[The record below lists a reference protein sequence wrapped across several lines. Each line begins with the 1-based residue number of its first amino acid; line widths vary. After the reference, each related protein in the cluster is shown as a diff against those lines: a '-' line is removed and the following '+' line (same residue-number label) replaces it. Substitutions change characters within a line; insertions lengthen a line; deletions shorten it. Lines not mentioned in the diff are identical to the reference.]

1 MNSQRCLCTF
11 LVLLVLA
18 SFISG
23 DARRNDVSS
32 KKEKSVKG
40 GDKASNI
47 RLKKKK
53 KSKSGKRKSKERKRR
68 RKLKKNAKKLKKG
81 KSRSRKPK
89 IKGGRVKGKKL
100 RGRGRRRKMQKTGKM
115 TPGCQNVTCL
125 NNMLQV
131 LKVNKDT
138 VSNFL
143 KQRKRLNSR

>member
-1 MNSQRCLCTF
+1 M
-11 LVLLVLA
+11 VLLVLA

-23 DARRNDVSS
+23 DAGRNDVSS

>member
-1 MNSQRCLCTF
+1 M
-11 LVLLVLA
+11 VLLVLA
-18 SFISG
+18 SVISG
-23 DARRNDVSS
+23 DAGRNDVSS

-40 GDKASNI
+40 GDKVSNI

-89 IKGGRVKGKKL
+89 IKGGKVKGKKL

>member
-18 SFISG
+18 SVISG
-23 DARRNDVSS
+23 DAGRNDVSS

-40 GDKASNI
+40 GDKVSNI

-89 IKGGRVKGKKL
+89 IKGGKVKGKKL

>member
-1 MNSQRCLCTF
+1 M
-11 LVLLVLA
+11 VLLVLA
-18 SFISG
+18 SVISG
-23 DARRNDVSS
+23 DAGRNDVSS

-47 RLKKKK
+47 ILKKKK

-89 IKGGRVKGKKL
+89 TKGGKVKGKKL